1 MEMRGCENFRTF
13 AVVGRNVSGVLPDGT
28 LVAITSC
35 PRGGRAHWLA
45 QVLSRH
51 QPMKRAIQRLIDV
64 AERWDEMTV
73 EARAESVAGAEK
85 MLCWRPR

>member
-1 MEMRGCENFRTF
+1 MYGCENFRTF
-13 AVVGRNVSGVLPDGT
+13 AAVGSSVNGVLADGT
-28 LVAITSC
+28 YVQVAAA
-35 PRGGRAHWLA
+35 RAGRASWLA

-64 AERWDEMTV
+64 AERGDEMTV
-73 EARAESVAGAEK
+73 EARAEIIAEAEK